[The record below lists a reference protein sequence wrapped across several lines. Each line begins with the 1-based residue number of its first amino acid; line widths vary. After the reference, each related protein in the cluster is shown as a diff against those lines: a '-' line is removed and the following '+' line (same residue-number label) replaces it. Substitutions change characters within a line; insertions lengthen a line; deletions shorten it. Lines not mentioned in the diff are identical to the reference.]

1 MSDEGT
7 PMKGCIVISKRIK
20 DILFINAV
28 HEVKFERRYI
38 PCFWESESQST
49 ALYCVIILCSR
60 GVWMFGYGLGS
71 KGIFLEKTLFYKLL
85 HVVPEGPTV
94 DGLMSLA
101 LVVEA
106 VFLRPGERRIIME
119 WLIFDGVKDFVD
131 H

>member
-1 MSDEGT
+1 VFLGVGESVDCLVLCDHT
-7 PMKGCIVISKRIK
+7 
-20 DILFINAV
+20 LF
-28 HEVKFERRYI
+28 
-38 PCFWESESQST
+38 PWG
-49 ALYCVIILCSR
+49 LD
-60 GVWMFGYGLGS
+60 VWMSRYGLGS